1 MTLDSLA
8 TAQLASTVFMV
19 KPKHFGFNRET
30 ADTNAFQKNQ
40 TAMSDIH
47 LSAIQ
52 EFTEAVNQLVSK
64 GIDVVVFESEDA
76 EAPDAVFPNNWFSSH
91 QDGTLVLYPMYAPNR
106 RRERSEPAIA
116 HIKSQFNSRHCIDLS
131 SLEND
136 GTFLEGTGSIIF
148 DHSTHNAYAALSP
161 RTDKKLFESICQQLN
176 YHPNSFSCNDPQGMP
191 FYHTNV
197 MLHIGNDYAVIY
209 DEGIIDLNERKKIMD
224 RLAESKKDIV
234 RLSFEQVESFCG
246 NMLQLKNKQGVP
258 HTVCSTTA
266 WKSLTAAQIAVLEGH
281 TKLLAFDIPVIEQ
294 IGGGSIRC
302 MIAELF

>member
-1 MTLDSLA
+1 
-8 TAQLASTVFMV
+8 
-19 KPKHFGFNRET
+19 
-30 ADTNAFQKNQ
+30 
-40 TAMSDIH
+40 
-47 LSAIQ
+47 
-52 EFTEAVNQLVSK
+52 
-64 GIDVVVFESEDA
+64 
-76 EAPDAVFPNNWFSSH
+76 
-91 QDGTLVLYPMYAPNR
+91 
-106 RRERSEPAIA
+106 
-116 HIKSQFNSRHCIDLS
+116 
-131 SLEND
+131 
-136 GTFLEGTGSIIF
+136 
-148 DHSTHNAYAALSP
+148 
-161 RTDKKLFESICQQLN
+161 
-176 YHPNSFSCNDPQGMP
+176 MP

-258 HTVCSTTA
+258 YTVCSTTA
-266 WKSLTAAQIAVLEGH
+266 WKSLTAAQIAVLERH